1 MKWGSDRRR
10 QIAYLPERTL
20 TLLLAAV
27 VALTAIP
34 SGFSRLLD
42 LAGPDMLTSPQRQG
56 AWMLLVLVNG
66 GLILAAA
73 LAAAGAKALRP
84 AVILLARMIL
94 LLEVWTSFTLAPVTF
109 VEGVVCCGAA
119 WRIRES
125 SASLRPPLTS

>member
-10 QIAYLPERTL
+10 QIAYLPERAL
-20 TLLLAAV
+20 TLLVAAA

-34 SGFSRLLD
+34 SGLSRLLD
-42 LAGPDMLTSPQRQG
+42 LAGPNMLTSPQRQG

-73 LAAAGAKALRP
+73 LAAAGAIALKP
-84 AVILLARMIL
+84 GMILLAGMVL
-94 LLEVWTSFTLAPVTF
+94 LLEVWTSFTLAPVTL

-119 WRIRES
+119 WRIRKS
-125 SASLRPPLTS
+125 SASLRPPPAS